1 MQKSFLT
8 TAEEEEI
15 DQQEKNQSG
24 HNYFPI
30 RDGMKEAKK
39 WLQKNPLRGWGL
51 RCTGI
56 LARKNTQQTPY
67 KA

>member
-1 MQKSFLT
+1 MIENGKEEVFTVRGINVKGSMQKSFLT

-39 WLQKNPLRGWGL
+39 WLQKIG
-51 RCTGI
+51 
-56 LARKNTQQTPY
+56 
-67 KA
+67 

>member
-1 MQKSFLT
+1 MRGINVKGSMQKSFLT

-30 RDGMKEAKK
+30 RDGMNEAKK
-39 WLQKNPLRGWGL
+39 WLQKIG
-51 RCTGI
+51 
-56 LARKNTQQTPY
+56 
-67 KA
+67 